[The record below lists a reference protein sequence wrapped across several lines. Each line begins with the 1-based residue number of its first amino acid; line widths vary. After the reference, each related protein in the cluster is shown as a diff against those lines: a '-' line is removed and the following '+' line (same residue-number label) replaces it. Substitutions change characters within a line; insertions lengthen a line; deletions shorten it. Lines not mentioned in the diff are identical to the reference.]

1 MIEHQNKQ
9 TEITTSRD
17 FFNRSSC
24 VGQNIHENVTS
35 FTIFRNLVE
44 CRRCGFSGHYTHA
57 NTTQGLQN
65 PLNRAVYIFQIFFES
80 NLKKISN
87 IFLRSN

>member
-9 TEITTSRD
+9 TEITTWHN

-24 VGQNIHENVTS
+24 LGQNIHENVKS